1 MSSLVVSLPSVQ
13 AGPQASYAYVVSPN
27 GQQMQQQGSAT
38 AVLLP
43 ALTRGSELVA
53 LIPSA
58 ALSWHDV
65 DLPTG
70 LSAASPRL
78 RSVLSGLLEER
89 VLDDIDALHLAL
101 APQTGTAPGG
111 KTWVAACDRAWLQGH
126 LQALEAAQRPVAR
139 IVPEFA
145 PDLGELQLHAVGDAE
160 SASWVMTGKPVG
172 GLMRLPFSSAALSML
187 PSQAEFGAVDAAVDQ
202 TSLLVFAEPALA
214 AQAEALTQGKVS
226 LITRPQRWVDAALSP
241 WDMAQFDLA
250 RSARGRALKKFSGV
264 LANLLRAPEWRP
276 VRWGVVTLL
285 VVNVLGLNIWAWR
298 ESANLAATRA
308 AIQNTLTQTFPT
320 VKVVVD
326 APLQM
331 QREIATLRQA
341 TGAASGSDLEA
352 MLSVVGAVAQP
363 TMRIA
368 SIDFSAGELRIKS
381 QSVSPQESDSLSAT
395 LKAKGYSVVLD
406 SGSYVIKTSSQGTP

>member
-381 QSVSPQESDSLSAT
+381 QSVSPQESDSLSAA